1 MLCSILLQNLH
12 TPPSTHICLLP
23 LILPLRYLRLPG
35 QGQRQQQGQGQ
46 GHEHGQEQGHG
57 HEQITEHRLVHL
69 HGKPRPPYLVVL
81 TVVEHVLCYHVPGEC
96 FSF

>member
-1 MLCSILLQNLH
+1 MLCIILVQHLH

-35 QGQRQQQGQGQ
+35 QGYGQKQGQGKGQ
-46 GHEHGQEQGHG
+46 RHEHGQEQGH
-57 HEQITEHRLVHL
+57 EQFTEHRLVHL
-69 HGKPRPPYLVVL
+69 DGKPRPPYLVVL
-81 TVVEHVLCYHVPGEC
+81 TVVEHVLCYHVPGEY